1 MKKFLF
7 IILQF
12 SVSTVIGQNLADT
25 LIAPEL
31 SEIIIQGDAPNNHIG
46 RLEPI
51 SGTYIFDGKKSE
63 VISLKSQ
70 DANITDKTGRQIFAK
85 VPGVFVYDM
94 DGAGNQINIST
105 RGLDPHRGW
114 EFNVRKDGVITNSD
128 MYAYPASHY
137 SIPLESVERIELVRG
152 TGSLQFGA
160 QFGGMINYVTKEPD
174 PDKKFGF
181 ESYNTLGSYNL
192 LSTYNAVGGKLGKLK
207 YHMSLAARS
216 RNGYRQNEHTDY
228 DAQSIV
234 LYYDVSSKL
243 QLRAEWSR
251 SNYLYR
257 IPGPLTDTMFEA
269 DPSQASRSR
278 NYFSPDINVP
288 SFRVKWKI
296 AEKSNL
302 ELTSSALVGSR
313 NSVLFDRPATVRDT
327 INLSTNQFNTRQ
339 VDIDRFNSY
348 TNELRILHG
357 YSLGKQNSSISFGV
371 QMMNNKLHRRQ
382 QGRGTTGSDYD
393 LSLTNTVWGRDV
405 ILKTQNIALFAENNF
420 KLSGRFSINAGVRYE
435 TGNSKMNGTI
445 VYYPNDKIPLKLKR
459 NFILMGSSFSY
470 KIRLTSELYGG
481 IAQTYRPI
489 IFKDLIPVEAFE
501 KVDSE
506 IKDADGYNA
515 EIGFRGSYSFLKWDI
530 TAFALQYNQRFG
542 TIIQTDSAGSF
553 FTYRTN
559 TGNSLTKGLEMF
571 VQGYWNLSK
580 KSELTIFTSTTWMDG
595 RYTSGSLKSGNNNV
609 DIKGNKIESVPEI
622 ISRNGIT
629 FQYRKL
635 STTLLYS
642 YTAETF
648 ADALNTEIPTASG
661 SVGLVP
667 AYGLL
672 DINLSY
678 KFSAILTFKASL
690 NNIADNQYFTKRP
703 LFYPGPGI
711 WPSDGRNGNIS
722 FIVKL

>member
-393 LSLTNTVWGRDV
+393 LSLTNPVWGRDI
-405 ILKTQNIALFAENNF
+405 ILKTKNIALFAENNF

-445 VYYPNDKIPLKLKR
+445 VYYPTDKIPLKLKR

>member
-207 YHMSLAARS
+207 YHMSLAART

-393 LSLTNTVWGRDV
+393 LSLTNPVWGRDV

-445 VYYPNDKIPLKLKR
+445 VYYPTDKIPLKLKR

-678 KFSAILTFKASL
+678 KFSAILTFKVSL